1 MIADLDDHLRS
12 RTTSSDEA
20 AAATATPAGWAEVR

>member
-12 RTTSSDEA
+12 RTSVSDPGAAEPEA
-20 AAATATPAGWAEVR
+20 AGGWAEVR